1 MCVGQGFKKITS
13 DSIDL
18 KQGHSRRSASRTM
31 ARFERLLEELTKRR
45 YQAVVVLPRST
56 PDVEKPVDL
65 PKPSVQSPDVS
76 LTVQQLVSSSH
87 QVCVLLI

>member
-1 MCVGQGFKKITS
+1 MKQITP

-18 KQGHSRRSASRTM
+18 KKVLRVYVLRALATQRVPHNGV
-31 ARFERLLEELTKRR
+31 FKWLLEELTKRR

-56 PDVEKPVDL
+56 PDIEKRPVDL

-76 LTVQQLVSSSH
+76 LTAMR
-87 QVCVLLI
+87 